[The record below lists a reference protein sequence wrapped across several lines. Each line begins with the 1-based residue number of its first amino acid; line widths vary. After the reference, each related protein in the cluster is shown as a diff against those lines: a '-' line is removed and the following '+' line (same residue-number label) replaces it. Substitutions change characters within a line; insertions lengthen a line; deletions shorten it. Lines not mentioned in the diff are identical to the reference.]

1 MIVEIYS
8 TGGDSVESLDMKEL
22 LMKEFENDPIYRMAV
37 LNGLEDSVFTMG
49 IQSMHKDMT
58 YSTVEAG
65 RIIERSDST
74 IRNHFRSDLIEY
86 IQPEKFGKFYRLN
99 YKSVFRLHLI
109 FVLMD
114 KASKTSVDLL
124 AELGMQ
130 PGVSMGG
137 NVKRVQRESTDLQE
151 YSDQL
156 QNNYEERLSTM
167 ERNLGFQSK
176 MLNILKYEKDISDI
190 ERKLERKEVEIDQIK
205 TDAYMKYLEEK
216 QTQLLSTSLKKSI
229 QKPSFLGLFK
239 KPDIIDVEQ
248 INKDVETKLK
258 EKMDQEIKE
267 KINIARKEI
276 ETLQEEKRKVNTL
289 LQQERESFSNMQL
302 DTDVDDKKLLS
313 ANMK

>member
-1 MIVEIYS
+1 MIVEAYS
-8 TGGDSVESLDMKEL
+8 TGGENVESLDMKEL
-22 LMKEFENDPIYRMAV
+22 LMEEFENDPIFRMAV
-37 LNGLEDSVFTMG
+37 LNGLEDSVFTTG

>member
-8 TGGDSVESLDMKEL
+8 TGGENVESLDMKEL
-22 LMKEFENDPIYRMAV
+22 LMEEFENDPIFRMAV
-37 LNGLEDSVFTMG
+37 LNGLEDSVFTTG

-289 LQQERESFSNMQL
+289 LQQERDSFSNMQL

>member
-8 TGGDSVESLDMKEL
+8 TGGEDVENLDMKEL
-22 LMKEFENDPIYRMAV
+22 LMEEFENDPIYRMAV
-37 LNGLEDSVFTMG
+37 LNGLEDSVFTNG
-49 IQSMHKDMT
+49 ILSMHKDMT

-86 IQPEKFGKFYRLN
+86 IQPEKFGKYYRLN

-109 FVLMD
+109 FILMD

-137 NVKRVQRESTDLQE
+137 NVKRVQRESSDLQE
-151 YSDQL
+151 YNDQL
-156 QNNYEERLSTM
+156 QNNYEERLLTM

-216 QTQLLSTSLKKSI
+216 QTQLLSTSLKKSV
-229 QKPSFLGLFK
+229 QKSSFLGLFK
-239 KPDIIDVEQ
+239 KPDNIDVEQ

-267 KINIARKEI
+267 KINIARKEV
-276 ETLQEEKRKVNTL
+276 EALQEEKRKVTTL

>member
-1 MIVEIYS
+1 M
-8 TGGDSVESLDMKEL
+8 ESLDMKEL

-302 DTDVDDKKLLS
+302 NTDVDDKKLLS

>member
-8 TGGDSVESLDMKEL
+8 TGGENMESLDMKEL
-22 LMKEFENDPIYRMAV
+22 LVKEFENDPIYRMAV
-37 LNGLEDSVFTMG
+37 LNGLEGSVFTIG
-49 IQSMHKDMT
+49 ILSMHKDMT

-114 KASKTSVDLL
+114 RASKTSVDLL

-137 NVKRVQRESTDLQE
+137 NVKRVQRESNDLQE
-151 YSDQL
+151 YGDQL

-239 KPDIIDVEQ
+239 KSDNIDVEQ

-267 KINIARKEI
+267 KINMARKEI

-289 LQQERESFSNMQL
+289 LQQERDSFSNMQL

-313 ANMK
+313 AIMK

>member
-8 TGGDSVESLDMKEL
+8 TGGENMESLDMKEL
-22 LMKEFENDPIYRMAV
+22 LVKEFENDPIYRMAV
-37 LNGLEDSVFTMG
+37 LNGLEDSVFTIG
-49 IQSMHKDMT
+49 ILSMHKDMT

-114 KASKTSVDLL
+114 RASKTSVDLL

-137 NVKRVQRESTDLQE
+137 NVKRVQRESNDLQE
-151 YSDQL
+151 YGDQL

-239 KPDIIDVEQ
+239 KSDNIDVEQ

-267 KINIARKEI
+267 KINMARKEI

-289 LQQERESFSNMQL
+289 LQQERDSFSNMQL

-313 ANMK
+313 AIMK

>member
-1 MIVEIYS
+1 M
-8 TGGDSVESLDMKEL
+8 ESLDMKEL
-22 LMKEFENDPIYRMAV
+22 LMEEFENDPIFRMAV
-37 LNGLEDSVFTMG
+37 LNGLEDSVFTTG

-216 QTQLLSTSLKKSI
+216 QSQLLSTSLKKSI

-289 LQQERESFSNMQL
+289 LQQERDSFSNMQL

>member
-8 TGGDSVESLDMKEL
+8 NGGDCVESLDMKEL
-22 LMKEFENDPIYRMAV
+22 LVKEFENDPIYRMAV

-137 NVKRVQRESTDLQE
+137 NVKRVQRESNDLQE

-156 QNNYEERLSTM
+156 QNNYEERLLTM

-190 ERKLERKEVEIDQIK
+190 ERKLERKEVEIEQIK
-205 TDAYMKYLEEK
+205 TDAYMKFLEEK

-229 QKPSFLGLFK
+229 QKTSFLGLFK
-239 KPDIIDVEQ
+239 KPDNIDVEQ
-248 INKDVETKLK
+248 INKEVETKLK

-276 ETLQEEKRKVNTL
+276 ETLQEEKRKVNTF

>member
-239 KPDIIDVEQ
+239 KPDNIDVEQ

-267 KINIARKEI
+267 KINMARKEI

-289 LQQERESFSNMQL
+289 LQQERDSFSNMQL

-313 ANMK
+313 AIMK

>member
-8 TGGDSVESLDMKEL
+8 TGGENVESLDMKEL
-22 LMKEFENDPIYRMAV
+22 LMEEFENDPIFRMAV
-37 LNGLEDSVFTMG
+37 LNGLEDSVFTTG

-216 QTQLLSTSLKKSI
+216 QSQLLSTSLKKSI

-289 LQQERESFSNMQL
+289 LQQERDSFSNMQL

>member
-1 MIVEIYS
+1 M
-8 TGGDSVESLDMKEL
+8 ESLDMKEL
-22 LMKEFENDPIYRMAV
+22 LIKDFENDPIYRMAV
-37 LNGLEDSVFTMG
+37 LNGLEDSVFTNG
-49 IQSMHKDMT
+49 ILSLHKDMT

-137 NVKRVQRESTDLQE
+137 NVKRVQRESHDIQE
-151 YSDQL
+151 YGEQL
-156 QNNYEERLSTM
+156 QNNYEERLLTM
-167 ERNLGFQSK
+167 ERNLGYQSK

-205 TDAYMKYLEEK
+205 TDAYMKFLEEK

-239 KPDIIDVEQ
+239 KPDNIDVDQ

-267 KINIARKEI
+267 KINVARKEI
-276 ETLQEEKRKVNTL
+276 EALKEEKRKVDTL
-289 LQQERESFSNMQL
+289 LQQERDAFSNMQL
-302 DTDVDDKKLLS
+302 DSDVDDKKLLS
-313 ANMK
+313 ANIK

>member
-1 MIVEIYS
+1 M
-8 TGGDSVESLDMKEL
+8 ESLDMKEL
-22 LMKEFENDPIYRMAV
+22 LMEEFENDPIFRMAV
-37 LNGLEDSVFTMG
+37 LNGLEDSVFTTG

-289 LQQERESFSNMQL
+289 LQQERESFSNMPL

>member
-1 MIVEIYS
+1 M
-8 TGGDSVESLDMKEL
+8 ESLDMKEL
-22 LMKEFENDPIYRMAV
+22 LMEEFENDPIFRMAV
-37 LNGLEDSVFTMG
+37 LNGLEDSVFTTG

>member
-302 DTDVDDKKLLS
+302 NTDVDDKKLLS

>member
-8 TGGDSVESLDMKEL
+8 TGGENVESLDMKEL
-22 LMKEFENDPIYRMAV
+22 LMEEFENDPIFRMAV
-37 LNGLEDSVFTMG
+37 LNGLEDSVFTTG

-289 LQQERESFSNMQL
+289 LQQERESFSNMPL

>member
-8 TGGDSVESLDMKEL
+8 TGGDCVESLDMKEL

-289 LQQERESFSNMQL
+289 LQQERDSFSNMQL

>member
-1 MIVEIYS
+1 M
-8 TGGDSVESLDMKEL
+8 ESLDMKEL
-22 LMKEFENDPIYRMAV
+22 LMEEFENDPIFRMAV
-37 LNGLEDSVFTMG
+37 LNGLEDSVFTTG

-156 QNNYEERLSTM
+156 QNNFEERLSTM

-289 LQQERESFSNMQL
+289 LQQERDSFSNMQL

>member
-1 MIVEIYS
+1 
-8 TGGDSVESLDMKEL
+8 VESLDMKEL

-124 AELGMQ
+124 AELGLQ

-302 DTDVDDKKLLS
+302 DTDVDEKKLLS

>member
-248 INKDVETKLK
+248 INKNVETKLK

>member
-1 MIVEIYS
+1 M
-8 TGGDSVESLDMKEL
+8 ESLDMKEL

>member
-1 MIVEIYS
+1 MEN
-8 TGGDSVESLDMKEL
+8 LDMKEL
-22 LMKEFENDPIYRMAV
+22 LMEEFENDPIYRMAV
-37 LNGLEDSVFTMG
+37 LNGLEDSVFTNG
-49 IQSMHKDMT
+49 ILSMHKDMT

-86 IQPEKFGKFYRLN
+86 IQPEKFGKYYRLN

-109 FVLMD
+109 FILMD

-137 NVKRVQRESTDLQE
+137 NVKRVQRESSDLQE
-151 YSDQL
+151 YNDQL
-156 QNNYEERLSTM
+156 QNNYEERLLTM

-216 QTQLLSTSLKKSI
+216 QTQLLSTSLKKSV
-229 QKPSFLGLFK
+229 QKSSFLGLFK
-239 KPDIIDVEQ
+239 KPDNIDVEQ

-267 KINIARKEI
+267 KINIARKEV
-276 ETLQEEKRKVNTL
+276 EALQEEKRKVTTL

>member
-8 TGGDSVESLDMKEL
+8 TGGDCVESLDMKEL

-302 DTDVDDKKLLS
+302 NTDVDDKKLLS

>member
-1 MIVEIYS
+1 M
-8 TGGDSVESLDMKEL
+8 ESLDMKEL
-22 LMKEFENDPIYRMAV
+22 LMEEFENDPIFRMAV
-37 LNGLEDSVFTMG
+37 LNGLEDSVFTTG

-289 LQQERESFSNMQL
+289 LQQERDSFSNMQL

>member
-1 MIVEIYS
+1 M
-8 TGGDSVESLDMKEL
+8 ESLDMKEL
-22 LMKEFENDPIYRMAV
+22 LVKEFENDPIYRMAV
-37 LNGLEDSVFTMG
+37 LNGLEDSVFTIG
-49 IQSMHKDMT
+49 ILSMHKDMT

-114 KASKTSVDLL
+114 RASKTSVDLL

-137 NVKRVQRESTDLQE
+137 NVKRVQRESNDLQE
-151 YSDQL
+151 YGDQL

-239 KPDIIDVEQ
+239 KSDNIDVEQ

-267 KINIARKEI
+267 KINMARKEI

-289 LQQERESFSNMQL
+289 LQQERDSFSNMQL

-313 ANMK
+313 AIMK

>member
-1 MIVEIYS
+1 M
-8 TGGDSVESLDMKEL
+8 ESLDMKEL

-239 KPDIIDVEQ
+239 KPDNIDVEQ

-267 KINIARKEI
+267 KINMARKEI

-289 LQQERESFSNMQL
+289 LQQERDSFSNMQL

-313 ANMK
+313 AIMK

>member
-1 MIVEIYS
+1 M
-8 TGGDSVESLDMKEL
+8 ESLDMKEL
-22 LMKEFENDPIYRMAV
+22 LIKDFENDPIYRMAV
-37 LNGLEDSVFTMG
+37 LNGLEDSVFTNG
-49 IQSMHKDMT
+49 ILSLHKDMT

-137 NVKRVQRESTDLQE
+137 NVKRVQRESHDIQE
-151 YSDQL
+151 YGEQV
-156 QNNYEERLSTM
+156 QNNYEERLLTM
-167 ERNLGFQSK
+167 ERNLGYQSK

-205 TDAYMKYLEEK
+205 TDAYMKFLEEK

-239 KPDIIDVEQ
+239 KPDNIDVDQ

-267 KINIARKEI
+267 KINVARKKI
-276 ETLQEEKRKVNTL
+276 EELKEEKRKVDTL
-289 LQQERESFSNMQL
+289 LQQERDAFSNMQL
-302 DTDVDDKKLLS
+302 DSDVDDKKLLS
-313 ANMK
+313 ANIK

>member
-1 MIVEIYS
+1 MEN
-8 TGGDSVESLDMKEL
+8 LDMKEL
-22 LMKEFENDPIYRMAV
+22 LMEEFENDPIYRMAV
-37 LNGLEDSVFTMG
+37 LNGLEDSVFTNG
-49 IQSMHKDMT
+49 ILSMHKDMT

-86 IQPEKFGKFYRLN
+86 IQPEKFGKYYRLN

-109 FVLMD
+109 FILMD

-137 NVKRVQRESTDLQE
+137 NVKRVQRESSDLQE
-151 YSDQL
+151 YNDQL
-156 QNNYEERLSTM
+156 QNNYEERLLTM

-216 QTQLLSTSLKKSI
+216 QTQLLSTSLKKSV
-229 QKPSFLGLFK
+229 QKSSFLGLFK
-239 KPDIIDVEQ
+239 KPDNIDVEQ

-267 KINIARKEI
+267 KINIARKEV
-276 ETLQEEKRKVNTL
+276 EALQEEKGK
-289 LQQERESFSNMQL
+289 
-302 DTDVDDKKLLS
+302 
-313 ANMK
+313 

>member
-8 TGGDSVESLDMKEL
+8 TGGDCVESLDMKEL

>member
-8 TGGDSVESLDMKEL
+8 TGGEDVENLDMKEL
-22 LMKEFENDPIYRMAV
+22 LMEEFENDPIYRMAV
-37 LNGLEDSVFTMG
+37 LNGLEDSVFTNG
-49 IQSMHKDMT
+49 ILSMHKDMT

-86 IQPEKFGKFYRLN
+86 IQPEKFGKYYRLN

-109 FVLMD
+109 FILMD

-137 NVKRVQRESTDLQE
+137 NVKRVQRESSDIQE
-151 YSDQL
+151 YNDQL
-156 QNNYEERLSTM
+156 QNNYEERLLTM

-216 QTQLLSTSLKKSI
+216 QTQLLSTSLKKSV
-229 QKPSFLGLFK
+229 QKSSFLGLFK
-239 KPDIIDVEQ
+239 KPDNIDVEQ

-267 KINIARKEI
+267 KINIARKEV
-276 ETLQEEKRKVNTL
+276 EALQEEKRKVTTL
-289 LQQERESFSNMQL
+289 LQHERDSFSNMQL